1 MGASLEGHSEVV
13 QLLLAA
19 HANVNAQDQ
28 VRLEMYV
35 AMCILYHNASSICW
49 ALLAILAS
57 MQKCQLN
64 IYIVTIAILIK
75 VHITSM

>member
-13 QLLLAA
+13 QLLLTA

-35 AMCILYHNASSICW
+35 AMCILYHNASSICL

-57 MQKCQLN
+57 RDASLVSAEVPAEYLYCYN
-64 IYIVTIAILIK
+64 RY
-75 VHITSM
+75 SY

>member
-13 QLLLAA
+13 QLLLTA
-19 HANVNAQDQ
+19 HANVNAQNQ

-57 MQKCQLN
+57 RDASLVSAEVPAEYLYWYN
-64 IYIVTIAILIK
+64 RY
-75 VHITSM
+75 SY